1 MLSVESLDV
10 DVFPQVFPSAA
21 DRTPCERRW
30 KAFPGLYGTDLSFDR
45 ITTACGGCHRPVPSS
60 CGQPA
65 PQRLGRETAR
75 TRAPSAPRAPAALT
89 TPRPGIAPGASSQ
102 PPRLPPV
109 SMGIS
114 LPVHRLRRPV
124 DTRRVRQE
132 SIARCSQ
139 GIPVHARTRT
149 VPGSDACRFR
159 VPTPADS
166 SLQLPSLTLAL
177 PTGDADDA
185 NEPSLAPFAHAAQP
199 SEPELLLLSLPDP
212 DTGEP
217 IIRNSSPGTS
227 LATDIPALRSR
238 SWSPM

>member
-1 MLSVESLDV
+1 MLMFSLKFSPPLPIEPPVNAVGRRSQD
-10 DVFPQVFPSAA
+10 SM
-21 DRTPCERRW
+21 ERI
-30 KAFPGLYGTDLSFDR
+30 FHL
-45 ITTACGGCHRPVPSS
+45 
-60 CGQPA
+60 
-65 PQRLGRETAR
+65 
-75 TRAPSAPRAPAALT
+75 
-89 TPRPGIAPGASSQ
+89 IASQ
-102 PPRLPPV
+102 PLAVGVIGLCLLLVV
-109 SMGIS
+109 SLLLS
-114 LPVHRLRRPV
+114 DWAEKRRERELLLLRARLRRSQRPDPALHRALQANRPV
-124 DTRRVRQE
+124 FRLFRWE
-132 SIARCSQ
+132 FLFLSIAFAGLWIPGESDRKALRVAARESLSMQ
-139 GIPVHARTRT
+139 GHEPY
-149 VPGSDACRFR
+149 R